1 MAQTSLDSILSEEKP
16 TGTPPPAEVVQ
27 AVEVVEQVEKV
38 EAPEQIRE
46 PTRRQALREKD
57 ALADGKVR
65 DPVTGQFVRKT
76 DEPEAPKVEPAKPV
90 VEPVKEAV
98 KEAKPELS
106 AESRAFLVA
115 AQDERKKRQELE
127 AEVARLRA
135 AAPKEPAKD
144 FWTDPDAALKAQ
156 KDELMAAVAATRV
169 QTAETIAKSRYP
181 DYLEKIAAF
190 GQIAQQN
197 PWLAAQ
203 VQNSPDPAEAA
214 YRIGKNAH
222 DLQQLGGM
230 DAALAK
236 ERQETAARVR
246 AEVEKELKEKAEKA
260 AAERAAIPGSLSD
273 ARSTGGNKVVWNGPT
288 SLDNIL
294 KG

>member
-16 TGTPPPAEVVQ
+16 AETPAPAEVP
-27 AVEVVEQVEKV
+27 AAEVVERV
-38 EAPEQIRE
+38 EAPTEDRVRE

-76 DEPEAPKVEPAKPV
+76 DEPEATKVEPAKPAGV
-90 VEPVKEAV
+90 VEPVKEPP
-98 KEAKPELS
+98 KEVKPELS

-181 DYLEKIAAF
+181 DYLEKIAVF
-190 GQIAQQN
+190 SQIAQQN
-197 PWLAAQ
+197 PWLAKH
-203 VQNSPDPAEAA
+203 VQDAPDPAEAA

-260 AAERAAIPGSLSD
+260 AQERAAIPGSLSD